1 MRNGFIW
8 QPKTTQIEYTPDMT
22 FRDPTRAAAVREIR
36 IAARICGLRR
46 LAARTTIVF
55 ATARCSGWTREEVAV
70 RMLGV
75 LDEQQERDRD

>member
-1 MRNGFIW
+1 
-8 QPKTTQIEYTPDMT
+8 MT
-22 FRDPTRAAAVREIR
+22 VRDPARAAAVREIR
-36 IAARICGLRR
+36 IAARVVELRR

-70 RMLGV
+70 RMLGT